1 LDPYKNPRTV
11 RASLGGLHSSQPPPC
26 SDRFKGLCRLLP
38 RAMLP
43 ALLAMSVMH
52 PWVWSRLLRMGATAH
67 GPINYGDDF
76 SVRRPRSNAF
86 LCSFCSCL
94 PFLPVPPLTHIT
106 LISHL
111 RYATRR
117 RHRLRRR
124 PPPPT
129 SGARTPPLSPPSAAS
144 TASRQRFF
152 GDFAAL
158 EIMRRALHVCR
169 VGWIS
174 AVGSPGRPP
183 RGSGRPRPG
192 QVVVC
197 SCTGAIESMGKAWG
211 EPRNRKA
218 SDRSIC
224 ECVQLV
230 EKTVVRIGSYLGCIV
245 EYRSDLRCFGPP
257 KLISFHVVCFILD
270 YSTNQNH
277 HTAGYRRS

>member
-1 LDPYKNPRTV
+1 MVQSTTATTFRCDAPART
-11 RASLGGLHSSQPPPC
+11 R
-26 SDRFKGLCRLLP
+26 
-38 RAMLP
+38 
-43 ALLAMSVMH
+43 
-52 PWVWSRLLRMGATAH
+52 
-67 GPINYGDDF
+67 
-76 SVRRPRSNAF
+76 F

-94 PFLPVPPLTHIT
+94 PFLPLPPLTHIT

-124 PPPPT
+124 PQPPPT

-197 SCTGAIESMGKAWG
+197 SCTGAIDSVGEAWG
-211 EPRNRKA
+211 EPR
-218 SDRSIC
+218 
-224 ECVQLV
+224 
-230 EKTVVRIGSYLGCIV
+230 
-245 EYRSDLRCFGPP
+245 
-257 KLISFHVVCFILD
+257 
-270 YSTNQNH
+270 
-277 HTAGYRRS
+277 